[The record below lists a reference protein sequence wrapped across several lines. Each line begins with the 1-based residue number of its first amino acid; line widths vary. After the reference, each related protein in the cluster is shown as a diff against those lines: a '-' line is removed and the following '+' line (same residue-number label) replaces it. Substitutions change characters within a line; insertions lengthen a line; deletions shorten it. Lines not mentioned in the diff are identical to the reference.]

1 MWVSVHRPLGC
12 ANRMKQAVSS
22 VGPAWARPITSRA
35 RPEGG
40 CPEDVQVG
48 SWVPT
53 FCSGRYYVGDTT
65 DVLFE
70 KWFYCEDL
78 GTQLAPII
86 QE

>member
-1 MWVSVHRPLGC
+1 M
-12 ANRMKQAVSS
+12 ANWLPVL
-22 VGPAWARPITSRA
+22 
-35 RPEGG
+35 
-40 CPEDVQVG
+40 
-48 SWVPT
+48 
-53 FCSGRYYVGDTT
+53 CSGRYYIGDTT